1 MPSKKGHR
9 FTVYTEEFRRQ
20 IAEESEKVRI
30 EGGSLA
36 DLAKIRGVPLATMYV
51 WRRMHGFV
59 KKRMVPE
66 DFDDLPRS
74 GTSYIAGHNYTE
86 PVDSI
91 AKSLRYIESYSRFL
105 SLTVCVIG
113 ILVCLYYLLKP
124 YFIA

>member
-30 EGGSLA
+30 EGGSLS
-36 DLAKIRGVPLATMYV
+36 DFAKIRGVALATMYV
-51 WRRMHGFV
+51 WRKAHGFA

-66 DFDDLPRS
+66 DLDDLQRS
-74 GTSYIAGHNYTE
+74 GATYIAGHDYTKH
-86 PVDSI
+86 VDSI
-91 AKSLRYIESYSRFL
+91 AKSLRYVERVIRILAVIIVIAGLLAFL
-105 SLTVCVIG
+105 VWYTL
-113 ILVCLYYLLKP
+113 P